1 MKQNGNQ
8 KKIFDVSGKEKADA
22 PLDASL
28 LTHATALCSAPG
40 IEQVYRLRGLAE
52 THFRFRNQYRL
63 TPEDVT
69 GLLCFADPL
78 EVADQCRRL
87 TACSEMLPIS
97 ALLDEMNA
105 YQRYPLAFTK
115 NQ

>member
-1 MKQNGNQ
+1 MKAGKRFSSFQAKRKLMRQ
-8 KKIFDVSGKEKADA
+8 LDVS
-22 PLDASL
+22 L
-28 LTHATALCSAPG
+28 LMHATALCSAPS

-52 THFRFRNQYRL
+52 THFLLKNQYQL

-69 GLLCFADPL
+69 ALLCFADPL

-87 TACSEMLPIS
+87 TGRLGMLPIS

-105 YQRYPLAFTK
+105 YQRYPSTFAK